1 MTVEQT
7 ITACERNKGPILAVL
22 KRALPAAG
30 TVLEVAGGS
39 GQHAAFFAE
48 HLPRITWQAT
58 EQPGA
63 LAGMRARCEKCR
75 APNLP
80 PPLALDINQ
89 SPWPVERADA
99 VVCINAVHII
109 AWPAVQNLVQN
120 GAKLL
125 APGAVFFLY
134 GPFRYRNRRL
144 EPSNQSFDMWL
155 RRQDPRSGLRELESV
170 NALMEENNLRLAADE
185 PMPANNRS
193 VWWRKM

>member
-1 MTVEQT
+1 MVKV
-7 ITACERNKGPILAVL
+7 AVPAAERNKAPILSML
-22 KRALPAAG
+22 RRALPAAG

-63 LAGMRARCEKCR
+63 LAGMQAWREECG

-109 AWPAVQNLVQN
+109 PWPAVQNLVQK

-134 GPFRYRNRRL
+134 GPFRYRNRAL
-144 EPSNQSFDMWL
+144 EPSNESFDMWL
-155 RRQDPRSGLRELESV
+155 RQQDPRSGLRELESV
-170 NALMEENNLRLAADE
+170 DALMEENGLCLAADE
-185 PMPANNRS
+185 AMPANNRS